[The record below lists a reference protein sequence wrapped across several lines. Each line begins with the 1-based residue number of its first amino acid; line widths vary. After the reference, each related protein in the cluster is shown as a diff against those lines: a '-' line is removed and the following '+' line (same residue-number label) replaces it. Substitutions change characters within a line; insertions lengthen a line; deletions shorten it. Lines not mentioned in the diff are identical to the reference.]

1 MGWGAFLRAMC
12 AAGVVVL
19 YFLTAPPAAY
29 ASILGEDNRQP
40 DKGQLPWTNAVGYV
54 MRADAK
60 NGVLSGIGTAFLV
73 GPRVILTN
81 WHNVFGDDGAHH
93 KGEWVYVA
101 EGETSGRKV
110 RILPHFK
117 FTTITNA
124 DLPLGPLTRQ
134 RDFIALILEEPLDY
148 APLSI
153 APPAPAERNVADIGP
168 GHYTMAGV
176 SLTFEY
182 DGATPR
188 TVQSGC
194 AFASLARNA
203 QFPRSPGLVGHTCD
217 VWPGHSGA
225 PLVETAGGRNL
236 VRAIN
241 VAQVYPET
249 TRDVYERR
257 KHAGE
262 IIPISLSNHINI
274 AIPVTTAMVD
284 LVQGAN
290 AFAMTLTPRELQTAE
305 APASKVEAE

>member
-1 MGWGAFLRAMC
+1 MGRGRFLRAMC
-12 AAGVVVL
+12 AIGVVVL
-19 YFLTAPPAAY
+19 SVLTAPPTVY
-29 ASILGEDNRQP
+29 ASILGEDDRQP
-40 DKGQLPWTNAVGYV
+40 DTGQLPWTSAVGYV

-73 GPRVILTN
+73 GPRVVLTN
-81 WHNVFGDDGAHH
+81 WHNVFGENGALN

-110 RILPHFK
+110 RILPHFQ
-117 FTTITNA
+117 FTTITDG
-124 DLPLGPLTRQ
+124 DLPLGPRSRQ

-148 APLSI
+148 APLAI
-153 APPAPAERNVADIGP
+153 APPAPGDRNVTDVGGAR
-168 GHYTMAGV
+168 YTMAGV
-176 SLTFEY
+176 SLTFDY

-188 TVQSGC
+188 TIQSGC

-203 QFPRSPGLVGHTCD
+203 QFPRAPGLIGHTCD

-225 PLVETAGGRNL
+225 PLVETTGGRTI

-249 TRDVYERR
+249 ARDVYERR

-274 AIPVTTAMVD
+274 AIPVTAAMVD
-284 LVQGAN
+284 LVRRAN
-290 AFAMTLTPRELQTAE
+290 AFVKTLAPLEFQTAE
-305 APASKVEAE
+305 PPSP

>member
-1 MGWGAFLRAMC
+1 MGRGRFLRAMC
-12 AAGVVVL
+12 AIGVVVL
-19 YFLTAPPAAY
+19 SVLTAPPTAY
-29 ASILGEDNRQP
+29 ASILGEDDRQP
-40 DKGQLPWTNAVGYV
+40 DTGQLPWTSAVGYV

-60 NGVLSGIGTAFLV
+60 NGVLSGIGTAFLM
-73 GPRVILTN
+73 GPRVVLTN
-81 WHNVFGDDGAHH
+81 WHNVFGDNGALN

-110 RILPHFK
+110 RILPHFQ
-117 FTTITNA
+117 FTTITDG
-124 DLPLGPLTRQ
+124 DLPLGPRSRQ

-148 APLSI
+148 APLAI
-153 APPAPAERNVADIGP
+153 APPAPVDRNVTEVGGAR
-168 GHYTMAGV
+168 YTMAGV
-176 SLTFEY
+176 SLTFDY

-188 TVQSGC
+188 TIQSCC

-203 QFPRSPGLVGHTCD
+203 QFPRAPGLIGHTCD

-225 PLVETAGGRNL
+225 PLVETTGGRTI

-249 TRDVYERR
+249 ARDVYERR

-274 AIPVTTAMVD
+274 AIPVTAAMVD
-284 LVQGAN
+284 LVRRAN
-290 AFAMTLTPRELQTAE
+290 AFVKTLAPLKFQTAE
-305 APASKVEAE
+305 PPSP

>member
-12 AAGVVVL
+12 AIGVVVL
-19 YFLTAPPAAY
+19 SALAAPATGY

-40 DKGQLPWTNAVGYV
+40 DTGQYPWTNAVGYV

-60 NGVLSGIGTAFLV
+60 NGVRAGIGTAFLV

-81 WHNVFGDDGAHH
+81 WHNVFGENGALN
-93 KGEWVYVA
+93 KGDWVYVA
-101 EGETSGRKV
+101 EGETAGRKV
-110 RILPHFK
+110 KILPHFQ
-117 FTTITNA
+117 FTTISKS
-124 DLPLGPLTRQ
+124 DLPLGPRTRQ

-148 APLSI
+148 APLAI
-153 APPAPAERNVADIGP
+153 APPAPAQRNMAEIGP
-168 GHYTMAGV
+168 ARYTMAGV
-176 SLTFEY
+176 SLTFDY

-194 AFASLARNA
+194 AFASLTRNA
-203 QFPRSPGLVGHTCD
+203 QYPRAPGLVGHTCD

-225 PLVETAGGRNL
+225 PLVESAGGRIV

-249 TRDVYERR
+249 TRDIYERR

-274 AIPVTTAMVD
+274 AIPVTAAMVD
-284 LVQGAN
+284 MVRRAN
-290 AFAMTLTPRELQTAE
+290 AFAETIAPLELQTAE
-305 APASKVEAE
+305 APVP

>member
-1 MGWGAFLRAMC
+1 MGWGGFLRALC
-12 AAGVVVL
+12 AIGIIVL
-19 YFLTAPPAAY
+19 SFLTAPPTAY
-29 ASILGEDNRQP
+29 ASILGEDDRQP
-40 DKGQLPWTNAVGYV
+40 DTGQLPWTNAVGYV

-81 WHNVFGDDGAHH
+81 WHNVFGENGALN

-110 RILPHFK
+110 RILPHFQ
-117 FTTITNA
+117 FTTITNE
-124 DLPLGPLTRQ
+124 DLPLGPRTRQ

-148 APLSI
+148 APLAI
-153 APPAPAERNVADIGP
+153 APPAPADRSVADIGMAR
-168 GHYTMAGV
+168 YTMAGV
-176 SLTFEY
+176 SLTFDY

-194 AFASLARNA
+194 AFASLSRNA
-203 QFPRSPGLVGHTCD
+203 QFPRAPGLVGHTCD

-225 PLVETAGGRNL
+225 PLVETAGGRTI

-241 VAQVYPET
+241 VAQVYPEIA
-249 TRDVYERR
+249 RDVYERR

-274 AIPVTTAMVD
+274 AIPVTAAMVD
-284 LVQGAN
+284 LVRGAN
-290 AFAMTLTPRELQTAE
+290 AFANTLAPLELQIAK
-305 APASKVEAE
+305 AHSP

>member
-12 AAGVVVL
+12 AIGVVVL
-19 YFLTAPPAAY
+19 SFLTAPSTGY
-29 ASILGEDNRQP
+29 ASILGEDDRQP
-40 DKGQLPWTNAVGYV
+40 DTGQLPWTNAVGYV

-81 WHNVFGDDGAHH
+81 WHNVFGESGALN
-93 KGEWVYVA
+93 KGDWVYVA

-110 RILPHFK
+110 RILPYFQ
-117 FTTITNA
+117 FTTITSG
-124 DLPLGPLTRQ
+124 DLPLGPRTRQ

-148 APLSI
+148 AALAI
-153 APPAPAERNVADIGP
+153 APPAPADRNVAEIGP
-168 GHYTMAGV
+168 ARYTMAGV
-176 SLTFEY
+176 SLTFDY

-203 QFPRSPGLVGHTCD
+203 QFPRAPGLVGHTCD

-225 PLVETAGGRNL
+225 PLVETTAGRTI

-241 VAQVYPET
+241 VAQVYPEI

-274 AIPVTTAMVD
+274 AIPVTAAMVD
-284 LVQGAN
+284 MVRGAN
-290 AFAMTLTPRELQTAE
+290 AFANKLAPLELQTAK
-305 APASKVEAE
+305 APSP